1 MKRKWMPMR
10 LVRPGRTFV
19 YKGVKFLR
27 IEGLTDIGKTPY
39 NLVHQPSGKLGW
51 VDGETA
57 VKV

>member
-1 MKRKWMPMR
+1 MPMR